1 MRNSSNKGAFLR
13 WRLPPEVETFTG
25 LPPLLSFAR
34 SAANAF
40 SLLQRCVDAGI
51 DLILADGGNWQARVL

>member
-40 SLLQRCVDAGI
+40 SLQQNAMCVPS
-51 DLILADGGNWQARVL
+51 LSC

>member
-1 MRNSSNKGAFLR
+1 VRNSSNKGAFLR

-40 SLLQRCVDAGI
+40 SLQQNAMCVPS
-51 DLILADGGNWQARVL
+51 LSC